1 MGKKTRDSGPIKR
14 FEAVNTDAKVPGKG
28 FADKKRTRRD
38 LQELAGEPAGAR
50 KTQSTYLEK
59 KNKDL
64 HEQHMNSLLQ
74 QQQLSIQNQ
83 KDSHKQMRTKNLQNK
98 KRFLNAIR
106 KQENEKLLLKK
117 RQQAK
122 LEVSC

>member
-1 MGKKTRDSGPIKR
+1 
-14 FEAVNTDAKVPGKG
+14 
-28 FADKKRTRRD
+28 
-38 LQELAGEPAGAR
+38 
-50 KTQSTYLEK
+50 
-59 KNKDL
+59 
-64 HEQHMNSLLQ
+64 MNSLLQ

-83 KDSHKQMRTKNLQNK
+83 KDTHKQMRIKNLQNK

-117 RQQAK
+117 TQQAK